1 LPVSHIIFNMRTFLT
16 NNTTI
21 IFKNAMRKHMLKK
34 INKNIKTTTNYNTF
48 KYIGHCVKG
57 LPNNMS

>member
-1 LPVSHIIFNMRTFLT
+1 
-16 NNTTI
+16 
-21 IFKNAMRKHMLKK
+21 MRKHMLKK